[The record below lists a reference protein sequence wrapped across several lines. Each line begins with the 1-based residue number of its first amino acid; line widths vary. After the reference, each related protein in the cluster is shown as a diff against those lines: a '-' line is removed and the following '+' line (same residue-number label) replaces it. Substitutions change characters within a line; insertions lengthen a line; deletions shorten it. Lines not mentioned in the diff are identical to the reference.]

1 MADEDKSLLE
11 KTAKK
16 AQKEQ
21 EKQAKRTAKKNGAK
35 NVCRFGIVQGV
46 LSFLV
51 LISFVV
57 SWFCLNKAN
66 PLPKWYQIGVMVIL
80 QIWVRAEKYVCLVVW
95 MLCRHLKKK
104 YEAKGET
111 LSPAKPAIVIN
122 RAYTFVGAVPTLIVQ
137 LVVWIMSIVK

>member
-57 SWFCLNKAN
+57 SWFC
-66 PLPKWYQIGVMVIL
+66 
-80 QIWVRAEKYVCLVVW
+80 
-95 MLCRHLKKK
+95 
-104 YEAKGET
+104 
-111 LSPAKPAIVIN
+111 
-122 RAYTFVGAVPTLIVQ
+122 
-137 LVVWIMSIVK
+137 